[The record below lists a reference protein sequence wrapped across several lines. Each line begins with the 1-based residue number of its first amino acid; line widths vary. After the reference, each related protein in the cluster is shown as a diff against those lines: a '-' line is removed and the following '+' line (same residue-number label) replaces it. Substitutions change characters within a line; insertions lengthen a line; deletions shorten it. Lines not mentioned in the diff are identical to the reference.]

1 MRKRKIQTGA
11 IMENNNNILFA
22 VFYGDQEITD
32 EIFEEV
38 KLFAAYVAQHEKL
51 ARTSSSSGIS
61 FDKW

>member
-1 MRKRKIQTGA
+1 
-11 IMENNNNILFA
+11 MENNNNILFA